1 MFLENVMLLEV
12 EIIFLVVHLGINYVG
27 FLCVST
33 SLIKIVV
40 FPHIWVP
47 MDETKD
53 LLLWWLQHERHLLT
67 DKLMLTWVQELN
79 SPSFDD

>member
-1 MFLENVMLLEV
+1 
-12 EIIFLVVHLGINYVG
+12 
-27 FLCVST
+27 
-33 SLIKIVV
+33 
-40 FPHIWVP
+40 VP